1 MQIQKWKRRKRVF
14 WHESFAVQWND
25 AKIFTAHCPCDDLW
39 CMIEGMI
46 ASNEELIH
54 ELRSLGYLKTDRLA
68 EAFIAA
74 DRKFFVPEA
83 MSEHAYLNEPLP
95 IGEGQ
100 TISQPLVVAMMLEF
114 LDIKAGEKI
123 LEIGTGSGWQTALC
137 ALVAYDERTSGSNGG
152 WDVVSIERIATLH
165 TAATAAIRAWNK
177 GLSERIVFLQ
187 GDGARG
193 DAEHM
198 PYDKIISGASAADD
212 IPQAWKDQLKIG
224 GRIVAPVKN
233 SIVVLDKTGKNDF
246 LKRDFLGYSFVPLV
260 IGK

>member
-1 MQIQKWKRRKRVF
+1 
-14 WHESFAVQWND
+14 
-25 AKIFTAHCPCDDLW
+25 
-39 CMIEGMI
+39 MIKDMI
-46 ASNEELIH
+46 ASNEALINELS
-54 ELRSLGYLKTDRLA
+54 SLGYLKTDRIA
-68 EAFIAA
+68 EAFAAA
-74 DRKFFVPEA
+74 DRRLFVPEG
-83 MSEHAYLNEPLP
+83 MRVHAYLNEPLP

-100 TISQPLVVAMMLEF
+100 TISQPLVVAMMLEL
-114 LDIKAGEKI
+114 LDIKPGEKI

-137 ALVAYDERTSGSNGG
+137 ALLAHDERTGG
-152 WDVVSIERIATLH
+152 EDQWDVVSVERIVALH
-165 TAATAAIRAWNK
+165 AAAHAAIAAWNK
-177 GLSERIVFLQ
+177 ELFERIVFLQ

-212 IPQAWKDQLKIG
+212 VPRAWKDQLKIG

-246 LKRDFLGYSFVPLV
+246 LKRDFFGYSFVPLV